1 LTRPGDGADRPRI
14 LFITATRIGDC
25 ILSTGLLGALL
36 DRHPGARVTIACGEP
51 AASLFLDLP
60 GLERIV
66 AMRKRRLL
74 GHWLALWREVCAKR
88 WDVAVDLRGSLTT
101 AFVRRGV
108 AIVDRRRDPGLHR
121 VAEIGRL
128 SGIDPPPAPRLWL
141 SPTRRARAAAS
152 LPADAPVLALAPAS
166 NWPPK
171 TWSADRFAD
180 LALRL
185 TAPGAPLADAR
196 IVVAASP
203 SERPQFAGLLSRLPA
218 GRVLDLTGGGELLD
232 VAACFARASLFVG
245 NDSGLM
251 HLAAAAG
258 APTIGLFGPSDE
270 RRYAPWGPAARAVR
284 ARESAAELIDRALRG
299 ARGQGE
305 LMVGL
310 DVDAVEAA
318 ARDLLAAQPAR

>member
-1 LTRPGDGADRPRI
+1 VGGTGPKRI

-25 ILSTGLLGALL
+25 ILSTGLLGALI
-36 DRHPGARVTIACGEP
+36 DRNPGARVVVACGEP
-51 AASLFLDLP
+51 ARSLFLDVP

-74 GHWLALWREVCAKR
+74 GHWLALWRAVCTTR

-101 AFVRRGV
+101 SLLLRGE
-108 AIVDRRRDPGLHR
+108 AIVDRRRDHGLHR

-141 SPTRRARAAAS
+141 ADARRARAAS
-152 LPADAPVLALAPAS
+152 LLPADAPVLALAPAS

-171 TWSADRFAD
+171 TWPAERFAE

-185 TAPGAPLADAR
+185 TAPGAPLAGAR
-196 IVVAASP
+196 IVVAAAP
-203 SERPQFAGLLSRLPA
+203 PERPQFADLMSRLPP
-218 GRVLDLTGGGELLD
+218 GRVVDLTGGGELLD

-270 RRYAPWGPAARAVR
+270 RRYGPWGAAARAVR

-305 LMVGL
+305 LMAGL
-310 DVDAVEAA
+310 GVDAVEAA
-318 ARDLLAAQPAR
+318 ARDLLARQPSR